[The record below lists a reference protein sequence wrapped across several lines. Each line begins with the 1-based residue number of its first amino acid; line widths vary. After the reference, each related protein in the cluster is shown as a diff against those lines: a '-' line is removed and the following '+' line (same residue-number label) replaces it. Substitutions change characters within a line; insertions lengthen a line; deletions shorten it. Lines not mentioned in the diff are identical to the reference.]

1 MGTSLGA
8 RRGLLIR
15 GGDVLERAS
24 RIDTVVFDKTGTLTT
39 GAPVVTRVL
48 LASDA
53 PSSADA
59 EGRLLALAAAVER
72 CARHPL
78 ARAVTTEADARRVP
92 SLPVEDASFR
102 QEPGAGALARVQGR
116 DVAVGSLAWLREL
129 GVQGDPSAVPH
140 SADAV
145 GSTRVS
151 VAVDGR
157 LSGEFVVA
165 DALRSGA
172 RDTVAALRSM
182 GMRVVLL
189 SGDRPDAA
197 AALGAS
203 IGLLP
208 ADIHGGVRPAG
219 KADFVAALQAGGAK
233 VAMVGDGVNDT
244 AALARADCG
253 IALASS
259 VGAAS
264 EVANIVLLR
273 DNLGQVVDALML
285 SRATFA
291 KIQQNLMWAFAYN
304 IFGVPLAAG
313 ALLPSLGAALTPS
326 AAAAL
331 MGFSSL
337 GVMANSLSLQLHGG
351 RLGSR
356 QGAREAQARVVKGE
370 DAV

>member
-1 MGTSLGA
+1 
-8 RRGLLIR
+8 
-15 GGDVLERAS
+15 
-24 RIDTVVFDKTGTLTT
+24 
-39 GAPVVTRVL
+39 VVTRVL

-53 PSSADA
+53 PSGADA
-59 EGRLLALAAAVER
+59 ESRLLALAAAVER

-78 ARAVTTEADARRVP
+78 ARAVTSEADARRAP
-92 SLPVEDASFR
+92 PLPVEDATLP
-102 QEPGAGALARVQGR
+102 PGARRGRAARVQGR

-129 GVQGDPSAVPH
+129 GVTGDPSAVPQ

-145 GSTRVS
+145 GSTRVY

-157 LSGEFVVA
+157 MAGEFVVA
-165 DALRSGA
+165 DALRGGA

-182 GMRVVLL
+182 GLRVVLL

-197 AALGAS
+197 AALGAA

-233 VAMVGDGVNDT
+233 VAMVGDGVDDT

-259 VGAAS
+259 VGAAF

-273 DNLGQVVDALML
+273 DNSGQVVDALQL
-285 SRATFA
+285 SRRHVRQDPAEPHVGLCVQHLRRTA
-291 KIQQNLMWAFAYN
+291 RRRR
-304 IFGVPLAAG
+304 AAAVAGRG
-313 ALLPSLGAALTPS
+313 ADTS

-356 QGAREAQARVVKGE
+356 VAQARVVKGD

>member
-1 MGTSLGA
+1 MQVGTSLGA
-8 RRGLLIR
+8 RHGLLIR

-24 RIDTVVFDKTGTLTT
+24 GIDTVVFDKTGTLTT
-39 GAPVVTRVL
+39 GSPVVTRVL
-48 LASDA
+48 PAADA
-53 PSSADA
+53 PSGADA
-59 EGRLLALAAAVER
+59 EARLLSLAAAVER

-78 ARAVTTEADARRVP
+78 ARAVTAEADARKVP
-92 SLPVEDASFR
+92 ALPVEDASFR
-102 QEPGAGALARVQGR
+102 QEPGAGALARVSGR
-116 DVAVGSLAWLREL
+116 AVAVGNLAWLREL
-129 GVQGDPSAVPH
+129 GVQGEPSAVPH
-140 SADAV
+140 SDDAV
-145 GSTRVS
+145 GSTRVY
-151 VAVDGR
+151 VAIDGR
-157 LSGEFVVA
+157 LAGEMVVA
-165 DALRSGA
+165 DTLRPGA
-172 RDTVAALRSM
+172 AATVATLRGM
-182 GMRVVLL
+182 GLRVMLL

-203 IGLLP
+203 VGLLP

-219 KADFVAALQAGGAK
+219 KADFVAALQASGAK

-273 DNLGQVVDALML
+273 DNLGQVVDALRL
-285 SRATFA
+285 SRATFS
-291 KIQQNLMWAFAYN
+291 KIQQNLVWAFAYN

-337 GVMANSLSLQLHGG
+337 GVMGNSLSLQLHGR
-351 RLGSR
+351 RLAAHASAQTPAPKGD
-356 QGAREAQARVVKGE
+356 EAV
-370 DAV
+370 